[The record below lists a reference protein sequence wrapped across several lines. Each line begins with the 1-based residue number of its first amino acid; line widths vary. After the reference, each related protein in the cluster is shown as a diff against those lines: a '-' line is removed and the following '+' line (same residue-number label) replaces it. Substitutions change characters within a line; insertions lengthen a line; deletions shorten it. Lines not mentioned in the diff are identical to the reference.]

1 MEDIKKEKLLE
12 NSTGPIF
19 IKTAETIIYQ
29 MKNCLCK
36 IKCKSGSG
44 SGFFCKI
51 PYPDQSHLL
60 PVLVT
65 AVFVID
71 SEVKEEN
78 SLKISLNDDNE
89 FREIK
94 LNNRKIFMNKEL
106 ACAFIEILP
115 EDKINN
121 FLEIDSDLFKDDKEL
136 EYIYKR
142 KSIYVL
148 HYPKGPKGEKAAMNS
163 GILKNILNNTLV
175 HSCNTEV
182 GSAGGPIILLDN
194 LKVIGFHKGAKISV
208 NANEGSLLKYPISE
222 FIKNN
227 IGH

>member
-1 MEDIKKEKLLE
+1 MENIKKEKLLE

-19 IKTAETIIYQ
+19 INTAETIIYQ

-36 IKCKSGSG
+36 IKTKHSGNG

-65 AVFVID
+65 ASFVKD
-71 SEVKEEN
+71 FDVKEGTLN
-78 SLKISLNDDNE
+78 ISLNDDNE

-94 LNNRKIFMNKEL
+94 LNNRKIFINKEL

-121 FLEIDSDLFKDDKEL
+121 FLEIDGDLFKDDKEI
-136 EYIYKR
+136 EYIYRR

-148 HYPKGPKGEKAAMNS
+148 HYPRGERAAMNS
-163 GILKNILNNTLV
+163 GILKNLV
-175 HSCNTEV
+175 NETIIHLCNTEP
-182 GSAGGPIILLDN
+182 GSSGGPIILLDN
-194 LKVIGFHKGAKISV
+194 LKVIGFHKGSKV
-208 NANEGSLLKYPISE
+208 KLNENEGTLIKYPISE

>member
-1 MEDIKKEKLLE
+1 MEEIKKEKVLK

-19 IKTAETIIYQ
+19 IKTAENIIYQ

-36 IKCKSGSG
+36 IKCKGGGSG

-65 AVFVID
+65 TDFIINFTD
-71 SEVKEEN
+71 VKEGN
-78 SLKISLNDDNE
+78 SLKISLNDENE

-94 LNNRKIFMNKEL
+94 VNNRKIFLNNEI
-106 ACAFIEILP
+106 ASAFIEILP

-121 FLEIDSDLFKDDKEL
+121 FLEIDNDLFKDDESLK
-136 EYIYKR
+136 YIYER

-148 HYPKGPKGEKAAMNS
+148 HYPKSDIAAMNS
-163 GILKNILNNTLV
+163 GIFGDLNDYTFT
-175 HSCNTEV
+175 HFCNTEM
-182 GSAGGPIILLDN
+182 GSSGGPIILLDN
-194 LKVIGFHKGAKISV
+194 LKVIGIHKGGDKHSNFNIATFI
-208 NANEGSLLKYPISE
+208 KYPIVE
-222 FIKNN
+222 FIKKN

>member
-1 MEDIKKEKLLE
+1 MENIKKEKWLE

-19 IKTAETIIYQ
+19 INTAKTIIYQ
-29 MKNCLCK
+29 MENCLCK
-36 IKCKSGSG
+36 IKSKLSSG

-51 PYPDQSHLL
+51 PYPDQSHLS

-65 AVFVID
+65 ANFVVVSD
-71 SEVKEEN
+71 VKKGN
-78 SLKISLNDDNE
+78 SLKISLNDDKE

-94 LNNRKIFMNKEL
+94 LNNRKIFMNHEL

-115 EDKINN
+115 EDKIIN
-121 FLEIDSDLFKDDKEL
+121 FLEIDSDLFKNKEI

-148 HYPKGPKGEKAAMNS
+148 HYPRGEKAAMNS
-163 GILKNILNNTLV
+163 GILKNLNNETIIHL
-175 HSCNTEV
+175 CNTEP
-182 GSAGGPIILLDN
+182 GSSGGPIILLDN
-194 LKVIGFHKGAKISV
+194 LKVIGFHKGSKMKYPE
-208 NANEGSLLKYPISE
+208 NEGILIKYPISE